1 MILCGPAHLLS
12 KIGRFA
18 EVRLKDGP
26 MRFNK
31 WLGNKFLKRRSLYY
45 KLNLIFGLFFLFP
58 IAGFLFFSI
67 KYDMLDDEYLPFF
80 FLGILVFSFIAF
92 NILKNLFDK
101 IASISATMS
110 TNYITELSENEAQA
124 GADELHAIVNSFTTI
139 ERQFS
144 NTFKMLEKKASEIS
158 ILKELSELCYV
169 TFDTEEILYVTL
181 ERALMLTNS
190 DLGSVLTLE
199 KNGSKSFVVKATVGL
214 GKFVKAGDHIDFE
227 TSIAKYAVINK
238 SPLVV
243 EDIEKD
249 KRFGRANMAH
259 YGSKSFVCMPIK
271 SSKEIIG
278 VLTISSRNNNKIYTH
293 SDIEVL
299 TPLLSNAAFTY
310 ENLRLLKENERGA
323 LYQKFIEKIFKLFNS
338 SFRDNELIRAV
349 LNEIQGVVAYD
360 FAIVLTKNLSKP
372 DYLTIS
378 DFISN
383 NPSPIVKGSAYSYH
397 GSMIEKVFKQ
407 ETALV
412 LDGPDYANTPLDQAI
427 FKDHGAQSSW
437 LAPIKMEGKVTGLL
451 VLTSKKRGLFSEV
464 QNLLKWIANALSL
477 VLERNKLSAAVVR
490 RNQELDT
497 IRQIGSAL
505 ASSTFDISKVL
516 KYTMDMIREVMNV
529 EAGSLLFL
537 EGNELE
543 IAVAFN
549 IKIKSMKKF
558 RLKLGQGIAGY
569 VAARGEAIIVNDTEK
584 SSHFFP
590 VIDEV
595 SGFTTRSALCVP
607 MISQGKVIGVIE
619 VLNKITGEFGFDD
632 KDLLQAIATSVC
644 IALENARLYKETVS
658 MAEHERDVRH
668 MFQKFVPKEVLDKIL
683 HGSANGKPI
692 IEEIRTITLLNIDIR
707 GFSRLALQIGSQ
719 KTVSLLNSFFSVMGG
734 IVFKHHGI
742 VDKYL
747 GDGFLALFGAPVAST
762 SDADNA
768 IAAAFEMKHSI
779 PAINKF
785 LKQKFGASVA
795 MGISIHTGEVVV
807 GNIGFEKKMDYTVIG
822 DSVNLV
828 FRLQNLTK
836 SFPNGILISE
846 NTLRAVRS
854 RLEVTDVDVS
864 GDIGQ
869 EIGAMKVYQL
879 IDRRMERDRRTDQ
892 SIVSMAN

>member
-1 MILCGPAHLLS
+1 
-12 KIGRFA
+12 
-18 EVRLKDGP
+18 
-26 MRFNK
+26 
-31 WLGNKFLKRRSLYY
+31 
-45 KLNLIFGLFFLFP
+45 
-58 IAGFLFFSI
+58 
-67 KYDMLDDEYLPFF
+67 
-80 FLGILVFSFIAF
+80 
-92 NILKNLFDK
+92 
-101 IASISATMS
+101 
-110 TNYITELSENEAQA
+110 
-124 GADELHAIVNSFTTI
+124 
-139 ERQFS
+139 
-144 NTFKMLEKKASEIS
+144 
-158 ILKELSELCYV
+158 
-169 TFDTEEILYVTL
+169 
-181 ERALMLTNS
+181 
-190 DLGSVLTLE
+190 
-199 KNGSKSFVVKATVGL
+199 
-214 GKFVKAGDHIDFE
+214 
-227 TSIAKYAVINK
+227 
-238 SPLVV
+238 
-243 EDIEKD
+243 
-249 KRFGRANMAH
+249 
-259 YGSKSFVCMPIK
+259 
-271 SSKEIIG
+271 
-278 VLTISSRNNNKIYTH
+278 
-293 SDIEVL
+293 
-299 TPLLSNAAFTY
+299 
-310 ENLRLLKENERGA
+310 
-323 LYQKFIEKIFKLFNS
+323 
-338 SFRDNELIRAV
+338 
-349 LNEIQGVVAYD
+349 VVAYD
-360 FAIVLTKNLSKP
+360 FAIVLTKHANKP

-383 NPSPIVKGSAYSYH
+383 NPSPIVKGSSYSFH
-397 GSMIEKVFKQ
+397 GSMIEKVLKQ

-412 LDGPDYANTPLDQAI
+412 VDGRKYANTPLDQAI
-427 FKDHGAQSSW
+427 FKDHGCQSCL
-437 LAPIKMEGKVTGLL
+437 LAPLRMERDVTGIL
-451 VLTSKKRGLFSEV
+451 VLTSKNRGLFSEV
-464 QNLLKWIANALSL
+464 QELLKWIANALSL
-477 VLERNKLSAAVVR
+477 VLERNRLSAAVVR

-537 EGNELE
+537 EENELE

-569 VAARGEAIIVNDTEK
+569 VAARGEAII
-584 SSHFFP
+584 
-590 VIDEV
+590 IDEV
-595 SGFTTRSALCVP
+595 SGFTTHSALCVP

-619 VLNKITGEFGFDD
+619 VLNKINGEFGFDD

-719 KTVSLLNSFFSVMGG
+719 KTVSLLNSFFSVMGD

-768 IAAAFEMKHSI
+768 IAAAFEMKLSI
-779 PAINKF
+779 PAVNKF
-785 LKQKFGASVA
+785 LKQKLGVSVD

-807 GNIGFEKKMDYTVIG
+807 GNIGFDKKMDYTVIG
-822 DSVNLV
+822 DSVNTV

-854 RLEVTDVDVS
+854 RLEVSDVEIA
-864 GDIGQ
+864 GDMGQ
-869 EIGAMKVYQL
+869 EIGNLKVYEL
-879 IDRRMERDRRTDQ
+879 LDRRMEKDRRTDNTP
-892 SIVSMAN
+892 VSLAS

>member
-1 MILCGPAHLLS
+1 M
-12 KIGRFA
+12 KNR
-18 EVRLKDGP
+18 
-26 MRFNK
+26 N
-31 WLGNKFLKRRSLYY
+31 LYY

-58 IAGFLFFSI
+58 ILGFIFFSI
-67 KYDMLDDEYLPFF
+67 KYNMLEDEHLPFF
-80 FLGILVFSFIAF
+80 FLGILIFSFIGF

-101 IASISATMS
+101 IASISEKMS
-110 TNYITELSENEAQA
+110 TNYIAALSDDET
-124 GADELHAIVNSFTTI
+124 GPGKDELHSIVNSFSAI

-144 NTFKMLEKKASEIS
+144 NTFNQLEKKATEIS

-169 TFDTEEILYVTL
+169 TFDPEEILHVTL
-181 ERALMLTNS
+181 ERALVLTNS
-190 DLGSVLTLE
+190 DLGSILTLE
-199 KNGSKSFVVKATVGL
+199 NTNPRTFVVKATMGL
-214 GKFVKAGDHIDFE
+214 GKFVKSGDRIDFE

-249 KRFGRANMAH
+249 KRFGRTNNAH
-259 YGSKSFVCMPIK
+259 YGTKSFVCMPIK

-278 VLTISSRNNNKIYTH
+278 VLTISSRNNSRVYTH

-299 TPLLSNAAFTY
+299 TPLLSNGAFAY
-310 ENLRLLKENERGA
+310 ENLRLLKESEQGA
-323 LYQKFIEKIFKLFNS
+323 AYIKFIEKIYKLFNS
-338 SFRDNELIRAV
+338 SFRESELIHAL
-349 LNEIQGVVAYD
+349 LNEIHSVVPYDFGVVMTVNA
-360 FAIVLTKNLSKP
+360 SKP
-372 DYLTIS
+372 DCLNIA
-378 DFISN
+378 DFFSN
-383 NPSPIVKGSAYSYH
+383 GPCNMVKGQSYPYT
-397 GSMIEKVFKQ
+397 GSIIETALKQ
-407 ETALV
+407 ETTLV
-412 LDGPDYANTPLDQAI
+412 ADYDSSASGTLDQVL
-427 FKDHGAQSSW
+427 FQEHSAQSCL
-437 LAPIKMEGKVTGLL
+437 LAPLKIGGRVYGIL
-451 VLTSKKRGLFSEV
+451 VLTGKQSDLFNNVKGL
-464 QNLLKWIANALSL
+464 LRWIANGLSL
-477 VLERNKLSAAVVR
+477 VLERDRLSAAVVK
-490 RNQELDT
+490 RNQELAT

-537 EGNELE
+537 EDDELE

-549 IKIKSMKKF
+549 IRIKAMKKF

-590 VIDEV
+590 VIDEK
-595 SGFTTRSALCVP
+595 SGFTTQSALCVP
-607 MISQGKVIGVIE
+607 MISQGRVIGVIE
-619 VLNKITGEFGFDD
+619 VLNKVIGEFSIDD

-644 IALENARLYKETVS
+644 IALENARLYKETLS

-668 MFQKFVPKEVLDKIL
+668 MFQKFVPKEVLDKII
-683 HGSANGKPI
+683 HGSTDGKPI

-707 GFSRLALQIGSQ
+707 GFSKLALQIGSQ
-719 KTVSLLNSFFSVMGG
+719 KTVALLNSFFSVMGG
-734 IVFKHHGI
+734 IVFKNSGI

-762 SDADNA
+762 RDADNA
-768 IAAAFEMKHSI
+768 IAAAFEMKHSL
-779 PAINKF
+779 PAVNKY
-785 LKQKFGASVA
+785 LKRKLGASVN

-822 DSVNLV
+822 DSVNTV

-854 RLEVTDVDVS
+854 RLEAAEVDIS
-864 GDIGQ
+864 GDAAK
-869 EIGAMKVYQL
+869 EFRNMKVYEL
-879 IDRRMERDRRTDQ
+879 LDRRLEKET
-892 SIVSMAN
+892 VAMAH

>member
-1 MILCGPAHLLS
+1 
-12 KIGRFA
+12 
-18 EVRLKDGP
+18 
-26 MRFNK
+26 MRFSK

-58 IAGFLFFSI
+58 IVGFIFFSI

-92 NILKNLFDK
+92 NILKNLFNK
-101 IASISATMS
+101 IASISKVMS
-110 TNYITELSENEAQA
+110 TNYITELSDNEVQS
-124 GADELHAIVNSFTTI
+124 GTDELHSIVSSFTTI

-169 TFDTEEILYVTL
+169 TVDTEEILYVTL

-199 KNGSKSFVVKATVGL
+199 KNGSKSFMVKATVGL
-214 GKFVKAGDHIDFE
+214 GKFVKAGDRIDFE

-243 EDIEKD
+243 EDIESD

-278 VLTISSRNNNKIYTH
+278 VLTISSRNDSKIYTH

-310 ENLRLLKENERGA
+310 ENLRLLKENERAA

-338 SFRDNELIRAV
+338 NFRDNDLIRAV
-349 LNEIQGVVAYD
+349 LNEIHGLVSYD
-360 FAIVLTKNLSKP
+360 LAIVLTKTLRKP
-372 DYLTIS
+372 DYLMIS

-383 NPSPIVKGSAYSYH
+383 NPSPIVKGSSYSYQ
-397 GSMIEKVFKQ
+397 GSLIEKVFKQ
-407 ETALV
+407 ENALV
-412 LDGPDYANTPLDQAI
+412 IEGRNYADTPLDQAI
-427 FKDHGAQSSW
+427 FKDHGSQSCL
-437 LAPIKMEGKVTGLL
+437 LAPIKMEGEVTGVL
-451 VLTSKKRGLFSEV
+451 VLTSQQRRIFSDV
-464 QNLLKWIANALSL
+464 QGLLKWIVNALSL

-537 EGNELE
+537 EDNELE

-590 VIDEV
+590 IIDEV

-619 VLNKITGEFGFDD
+619 VLNKINGEFGFDD

-658 MAEHERDVRH
+658 MAQHERDVRH

-768 IAAAFEMKHSI
+768 IAAAFEMKHAI
-779 PAINKF
+779 PAVNKF
-785 LKQKFGASVA
+785 LKKKLGVSVD

-807 GNIGFEKKMDYTVIG
+807 GNIGFDKKMDYTVIG
-822 DSVNLV
+822 DSVNTV
-828 FRLQNLTK
+828 FRLQKLTK

-854 RLEVTDVDVS
+854 RLEVTDVEVPS
-864 GDIGQ
+864 NIGQ
-869 EIGAMKVYQL
+869 KIGGMKVYEL
-879 IDRRMERDRRTDQ
+879 LDRRLEQDRRTDKATAPL
-892 SIVSMAN
+892 AN

>member
-1 MILCGPAHLLS
+1 
-12 KIGRFA
+12 
-18 EVRLKDGP
+18 
-26 MRFNK
+26 MRFNN
-31 WLGNKFLKRRSLYY
+31 WLGKRFLKRRSLYH
-45 KLNLIFGLFFLFP
+45 KLNLIFGLFFLSP
-58 IAGFLFFSI
+58 ILGYLFFSI
-67 KYDMLDDEYLPFF
+67 KYNILDDEYLPYF
-80 FLGILVFSFIAF
+80 FLGVLVFSFIAF

-101 IASISATMS
+101 IANISQVMS
-110 TNYITELSENEAQA
+110 TNYITALSDSEVQT
-124 GADELHAIVNSFTTI
+124 GTDELQTIVNSFTTI

-169 TFDTEEILYVTL
+169 TFDPEEILYVAL
-181 ERALMLTNS
+181 ERALLLTNS

-199 KNGSKSFVVKATVGL
+199 KNGAKSFVVKATVGL
-214 GKFVKAGDHIDFE
+214 NKFVKVGDRIDFE

-271 SSKEIIG
+271 TSKEIVG
-278 VLTISSRNNNKIYTH
+278 VLTISSRNSTKIYTH

-310 ENLRLLKENERGA
+310 QNLRLLKENEREA
-323 LYQKFIEKIFKLFNS
+323 VFHKFIEKIYKLFNS
-338 SFRDNELIRAV
+338 SFRDTELIRAV
-349 LNEIQGVVAYD
+349 LNEIHNVVDYD
-360 FAIVLTKNLSKP
+360 FAVVMIKHVSKP

-378 DFISN
+378 EFISSH
-383 NPSPIVKGSAYSYH
+383 PSPIIKGNSYSYR
-397 GSMIEKVFKQ
+397 GSLIEKVFRQ
-407 ETALV
+407 EIAV
-412 LDGPDYANTPLDQAI
+412 VVEDQNFANNPLDQAL
-427 FKDHGAQSSW
+427 FKDHGCQSCL
-437 LAPIKMEGKVTGLL
+437 LAPLKMEGDVTGIL
-451 VLTSKKRGLFSEV
+451 VLASKKRGLFSDV
-464 QNLLKWIANALSL
+464 QELLKWTANALSL

-595 SGFTTRSALCVP
+595 SGFMTNSALCVP

-619 VLNKITGEFGFDD
+619 VLNKINGEFEFDD

-658 MAEHERDVRH
+658 MAEHERDMRH

-707 GFSRLALQIGSQ
+707 GFSRLAKQIGSQ

-734 IVFKHHGI
+734 IVFKYHGI

-768 IAAAFEMKHSI
+768 IEAAFEMKHSI
-779 PAINKF
+779 PAVNKF
-785 LKQKFGASVA
+785 FKQKLGVSVN

-807 GNIGFEKKMDYTVIG
+807 GNIGFDKKMDYTVIG
-822 DSVNLV
+822 DSVNIV

-854 RLEVTDVDVS
+854 RLEVADVEIS
-864 GDIGQ
+864 RDIGK
-869 EIGAMKVYQL
+869 EVGGMNVYRL
-879 IDRRMERDRRTDQ
+879 LDRRMDKDRRTE
-892 SIVSMAN
+892 ITPVSVAK

>member
-1 MILCGPAHLLS
+1 MG
-12 KIGRFA
+12 
-18 EVRLKDGP
+18 
-26 MRFNK
+26 FNK
-31 WLGNKFLKRRSLYY
+31 WFEDKFLKGRSLYF
-45 KLNLIFGLFFLFP
+45 KLNLIFGLFLLFT
-58 IAGFLFFSI
+58 ILGFIFFSF
-67 KYDMLDDEYLPFF
+67 KYDMLDDRYLPFF
-80 FLGILVFSFIAF
+80 FLGILIFSFIAF
-92 NILKNLFDK
+92 HILKNLFDK
-101 IASISATMS
+101 IANISTAMS
-110 TNYITELSENEAQA
+110 TNYITELSNGEVQTDT
-124 GADELHAIVNSFTTI
+124 DELHTIVNSFSTI
-139 ERQFS
+139 EGQFS
-144 NTFKMLEKKASEIS
+144 NTSKMLEKRASEIS

-169 TFDTEEILYVTL
+169 TFDPEEILYMTL
-181 ERALMLTNS
+181 ERALALTNS
-190 DLGSVLTLE
+190 ELGSVLTLE
-199 KNGSKSFVVKATVGL
+199 ENGSKSFVVKATMGL
-214 GKFVKAGDHIDFE
+214 GKFVSPGDRIDFE

-271 SSKEIIG
+271 SSKQIIG
-278 VLTISSRNNNKIYTH
+278 VLTISSRISDRIYTH

-310 ENLRLLKENERGA
+310 ENLRLIKENERGA
-323 LYQKFIEKIFKLFNS
+323 VYQKIIGKIFELFNS
-338 SFRDNELIRAV
+338 RFQDNELIRAV
-349 LNEIQGVVAYD
+349 LNEIHSVVAYD
-360 FAIVLTKNLSKP
+360 FAVVMTKHASKAN
-372 DYLTIS
+372 YLTIS

-383 NPSPIVKGSAYSYH
+383 HPSSIVKGTSYSCD
-397 GSMIEKVFKQ
+397 GSMVEKVFKQ

-412 LDGPDYANTPLDQAI
+412 VEGRNDGGTPLDKAL
-427 FKDHGAQSSW
+427 FEDHGCQSC
-437 LAPIKMEGKVTGLL
+437 LLVPLRIEGDVTGIL
-451 VLTSKKRGLFSEV
+451 VLVSKKGGLFSEV
-464 QNLLKWIANALSL
+464 QEPLKWIANALSL

-490 RNQELDT
+490 RNQELGT

-537 EGNELE
+537 EDKELE

-590 VIDEV
+590 VIDDV
-595 SGFTTRSALCVP
+595 SGFTTLSALCVP

-619 VLNKITGEFGFDD
+619 VLNKINSEFDVDD

-644 IALENARLYKETVS
+644 IAIENARLYKETVS

-719 KTVSLLNSFFSVMGG
+719 KTVSLLNNFFSIMGG

-768 IAAAFEMKHSI
+768 IAAAFEMKYAI
-779 PAINKF
+779 PDVNKL
-785 LKQKFGASVA
+785 LKQKLGVSVD

-807 GNIGFEKKMDYTVIG
+807 GNIGFDKKMDYTVIG
-822 DSVNLV
+822 DSVNTV

-854 RLEVTDVDVS
+854 RLEVADVEVS
-864 GDIGQ
+864 ADISP
-869 EIGAMKVYQL
+869 EIGGMKVYEL
-879 IDRRMERDRRTDQ
+879 LDRRMEEERRADEAP
-892 SIVSMAN
+892 VPLAN